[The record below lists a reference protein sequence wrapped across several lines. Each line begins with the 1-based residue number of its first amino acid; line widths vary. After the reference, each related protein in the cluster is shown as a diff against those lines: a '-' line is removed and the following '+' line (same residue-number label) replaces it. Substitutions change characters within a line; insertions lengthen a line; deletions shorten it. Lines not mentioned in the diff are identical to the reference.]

1 MHPTVSD
8 VEVYGVVSD
17 AKSAFVNFMRIHNGA
32 VVQGQTLEFRRRLE
46 ESDEEILS
54 AAIPQIRDRL
64 DVASRTV
71 LAQVDVEVPGCRM
84 PRAPA
89 RRQEEATDMSL
100 RNAQF
105 AMRDRHA

>member
-54 AAIPQIRDRL
+54 AAIPQIRDRF
-64 DVASRTV
+64 DVAKPHRAGPSRRGGAGAECTSCPS
-71 LAQVDVEVPGCRM
+71 AET
-84 PRAPA
+84 
-89 RRQEEATDMSL
+89 RRSCST
-100 RNAQF
+100 
-105 AMRDRHA
+105 